1 MLVPFKATEY
11 LMERTILDILFSE
24 NKEIFIV
31 VLTGVFSILVA
42 LPITRILERRK
53 LFYSE
58 DSGRDIEDRERLK
71 ILEKEVVKLRKELSS
86 DLLKNASKLIDQE
99 LSAYL
104 SENLEK
110 MVNEQLKDTGVI
122 EKQLFEQLE
131 SRVNERIDNFLSS
144 KSIEDFAAS
153 KRENHLIY
161 RRESVERELY
171 NTVEQERKSAGLL
184 KSVMINLFV
193 IVNFGLI
200 ALYLLKGADISQ
212 YGAISLSGLYVSLAG
227 FIIYIFR
234 ASNSRTSV
242 LLAIKEDLQ
251 KQNSAMEYVENS
263 KQSGLLTEYDIEFIR
278 MLMTNHSEREKK
290 IDHPYEMVLK
300 GVSGTNIQFKG
311 GKMAIAEKSG
321 SNK

>member
-1 MLVPFKATEY
+1 
-11 LMERTILDILFSE
+11 MEIGILDVLL
-24 NKEIFIV
+24 NGNNEIFIGALSGV
-31 VLTGVFSILVA
+31 VSVLIA
-42 LPITRILERRK
+42 LPMLRIIERRK

-58 DSGRDIEDRERLK
+58 DSGRDIEDRDRLK

-99 LSAYL
+99 VSAYL
-104 SENLEK
+104 SEHLETMINK
-110 MVNEQLKDTGVI
+110 QLKDTGVI

-144 KSIEDFAAS
+144 KSDEDFAAS
-153 KRENHLIY
+153 KRENHLIH

-171 NTVEQERKSAGLL
+171 HTVEQERKSAGLL

-242 LLAIKEDLQ
+242 LLAIKEDLK

-263 KQSGLLTEYDIEFIR
+263 KQSVSLTAHDIEFIR

-290 IDHPYEMVLK
+290 IDHPYEIVLK

>member
-1 MLVPFKATEY
+1 
-11 LMERTILDILFSE
+11 MESSILDILFNS

-31 VLTGVFSILVA
+31 MLTGVLSVLVA
-42 LPITRILERRK
+42 LPLSKILERRK

-58 DSGRDIEDRERLK
+58 DSGRDIEDKDKLR

-99 LSAYL
+99 VSVYL
-104 SENLEK
+104 AENLEK
-110 MVNEQLKDTGVI
+110 MASEQLKDTGII
-122 EKQLFEQLE
+122 ERQLFEQLE
-131 SRVNERIDNFLSS
+131 NRVNERIDNFLSL
-144 KSIEDFAAS
+144 KSDEDFAAS
-153 KRENHLIY
+153 KRENHLIHK
-161 RRESVERELY
+161 RDSVERELY
-171 NTVEQERKSAGLL
+171 HTVEQERKSAGLL

-234 ASNSRTSV
+234 SSNSRTSV
-242 LLAIKEDLQ
+242 LLAIKEDLK
-251 KQNSAMEYVENS
+251 KQNSAIEYVENS
-263 KQSGLLTEYDIEFIR
+263 KQSGPLTEHDIEFIR
-278 MLMTNHSEREKK
+278 MLMINHSEREKK
-290 IDHPYEMVLK
+290 TDHPYEMVLK

-311 GKMAIAEKSG
+311 GKMAVAEKSG
-321 SNK
+321 SNNTA

>member
-1 MLVPFKATEY
+1 
-11 LMERTILDILFSE
+11 MERTILDILFSE

>member
-1 MLVPFKATEY
+1 
-11 LMERTILDILFSE
+11 
-24 NKEIFIV
+24 
-31 VLTGVFSILVA
+31 
-42 LPITRILERRK
+42 RK

-263 KQSGLLTEYDIEFIR
+263 KQSGSLTEYDIEFIR

-311 GKMAIAEKSG
+311 GKMAIAEKS
-321 SNK
+321 